1 MYCGQYILDREIHLI
16 PALEQQT
23 LYTESGFGHFF
34 FRIFSNVEERYFD
47 ERDSKVNNIGRQ
59 TSRKC
64 TTDILQVKDS
74 LGRWC
79 RGKNTD

>member
-23 LYTESGFGHFF
+23 LYTEWIWPFF
-34 FRIFSNVEERYFD
+34 SYFSNVEERYFD